1 MPPGVLLAAID
12 DRGLGGGNLSVHVL
26 QLDGSAVL
34 AVRGE
39 LDLCTSPELW
49 SATAEVVA
57 QLPPDTDLVLDA
69 RRLEFL
75 DAAGLGVLVRLD
87 NALRAAGSSL
97 RVQEPPPPVR
107 KVFEI
112 TELDHLLSPSASD
125 RSLELDSSRETA
137 PH

>member
-1 MPPGVLLAAID
+1 MAAID
-12 DRGLGGGNLSVHVL
+12 DRGPGGGNLSVSVL
-26 QLDGSAVL
+26 HLDGSAVL
-34 AVRGE
+34 TVRGE
-39 LDLCTSPELW
+39 LDLCTSPEFW
-49 SATAEVVA
+49 SASAEVVA
-57 QLPPDTDLVLDA
+57 QMSPDADLVLDA

-107 KVFEI
+107 RVFEI
-112 TELDHLLSPSASD
+112 TELGHLLSQSASD
-125 RSLELDSSRETA
+125 RSLELDSSMETA